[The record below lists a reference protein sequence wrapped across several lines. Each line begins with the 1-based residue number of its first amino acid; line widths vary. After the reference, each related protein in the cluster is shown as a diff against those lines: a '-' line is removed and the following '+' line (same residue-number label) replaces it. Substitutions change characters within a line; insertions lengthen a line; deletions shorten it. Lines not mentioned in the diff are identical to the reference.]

1 MSVAFPSLTPT
12 SRSFQ
17 APRFPSTS
25 STSQGGV
32 VTRRLWGSQPSQG
45 QLSLTFANISDD
57 HAALLLEAYAAAKGP
72 TTELTLPSTVFNG
85 VSDLLQLGIDST
97 TTSSGL
103 KWFFAE
109 DGPSVESIAPG
120 ISTVTLELT
129 VELRTS

>member
-1 MSVAFPSLTPT
+1 MSVLFPNLAPT

-45 QLSLTFANISDD
+45 ALSLTFANISDNN
-57 HAALLLEAYAAAKGP
+57 ASLLLAAYAAAKGP
-72 TTELTLPSTVFNG
+72 TLELVLPPLVFDGIND
-85 VSDLLQLGIDST
+85 VLKLGIDNAT
-97 TTSSGL
+97 AAQGL

-109 DGPSVESIAPG
+109 DGPNVESIAPG